1 MGLAQ
6 VLIGEVKK
14 RAAMFGFMGK
24 SQLQDAFDHHVWAT
38 QRLIDTCTT
47 LTDSQLEAGADG
59 TFGSI
64 IGTMRHLVGADSA
77 YLFALTEGRV
87 AAIDDSAMGLAEL
100 RAVMDTNGAAWSALV
115 GQELDPDE
123 TVVRYRD
130 DGSEGHAPRGI
141 RMAQAL
147 HHGTDHRSQICTI
160 LTTMGIEPPMID
172 VWDFA
177 EQDGRLSEVPP
188 ATGDE

>member
-1 MGLAQ
+1 MS
-6 VLIGEVKK
+6 KPPMK
-14 RAAMFGFMGK
+14 
-24 SQLQDAFDHHVWAT
+24 DAFGHHVWAT
-38 QRLIDTCTT
+38 QQLIDSCAT
-47 LTDSQLEAGADG
+47 LTDTQLEAGADG

-64 IGTMRHLVGADSA
+64 IDTLRHLVGADSA
-77 YLFALTEGRV
+77 YLFALTGGRV
-87 AAIDDSAMGLAEL
+87 AAIDDSAMGLADL

-160 LTTMGIEPPMID
+160 LTTMGIEPPLID
-172 VWDFA
+172 VWDYA

-188 ATGDE
+188 PANDDE